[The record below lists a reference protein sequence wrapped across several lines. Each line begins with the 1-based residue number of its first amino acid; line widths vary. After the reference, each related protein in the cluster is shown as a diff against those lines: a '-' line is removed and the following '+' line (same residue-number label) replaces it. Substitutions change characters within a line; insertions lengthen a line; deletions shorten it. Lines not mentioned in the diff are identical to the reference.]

1 MKFTDLTSNQR
12 SMLAALCA
20 VGTGMHTD
28 ALGRAT
34 TPKLPADSAASV
46 LLDLRKKGLVYSN
59 QKPTGHAYALWKA
72 SEYGMKVF
80 QGRPDTDVQAN
91 SDVMRGVASAV
102 EASKVAS
109 GCKEAPH
116 PLRLRLWMIYP
127 GGLQFQGTEEAL
139 AAQLAHCAEKAPGT
153 KYLAY
158 VLHSEA
164 VLPVP
169 KAQITLL

>member
-1 MKFTDLTSNQR
+1 MKFTDLTSSQR

-34 TPKLPADSAASV
+34 TPKLPADCAASV

-59 QKPTGHAYALWKA
+59 QKPSGHAYALWKA
-72 SEYGMKVF
+72 SEYGLAVF
-80 QGRPDTDVQAN
+80 MSRPDDVPAESTITCITPTN
-91 SDVMRGVASAV
+91 GGA
-102 EASKVAS
+102 
-109 GCKEAPH
+109 EAPRS
-116 PLRLRLWMIYP
+116 PRLRQWMIYP

-139 AAQLAHCAEKAPGT
+139 AEQLAHCAEKAPGT

>member
-1 MKFTDLTSNQR
+1 MRFTDLTSSQR
-12 SMLAALCA
+12 SMLTHLAAC
-20 VGTGMHTD
+20 GTGVTTD
-28 ALGRAT
+28 LLGRGCV
-34 TPKLPADSAASV
+34 PKLLPTGAASV
-46 LLDLRKKGLVYSN
+46 LLDMRKKGLTFAY
-59 QKPTGHAYALWKA
+59 QKTAGQDYCTWRI
-72 SEYGMKVF
+72 SEYGMSVF
-80 QGRPDTDVQAN
+80 MSRPDDVPAPGTGKAEVDRQRADLN
-91 SDVMRGVASAV
+91 ATIDSAC
-102 EASKVAS
+102 AQSR
-109 GCKEAPH
+109 
-116 PLRLRLWMIYP
+116 RLRLWMIYP

>member
-1 MKFTDLTSNQR
+1 MKFTDLTSNSR

-28 ALGRAT
+28 ALGRAA

-72 SEYGMKVF
+72 SEYGMAVF
-80 QGRPDTDVQAN
+80 MSRPDEVPAPGTMSTCAAPD
-91 SDVMRGVASAV
+91 RGCA
-102 EASKVAS
+102 EASR
-109 GCKEAPH
+109 
-116 PLRLRLWMIYP
+116 PLRLRKWMIYP

-139 AAQLAHCAEKAPGT
+139 AAYLASRAEQVPGT
-153 KYLAY
+153 TYMAY

-169 KAQITLL
+169 KAQFTLL

>member
-1 MKFTDLTSNQR
+1 MKFTDLTPYQR

-34 TPKLPADSAASV
+34 TPKLPADGAASV

-59 QKPTGHAYALWKA
+59 QKPTGTAYALWKA
-72 SEYGMKVF
+72 SEYGMAVF
-80 QGRPDTDVQAN
+80 MSRPDEVPAPGTRSIM
-91 SDVMRGVASAV
+91 SDYVTSA
-102 EASKVAS
+102 ATAQGHAIDQRS
-109 GCKEAPH
+109 P
-116 PLRLRLWMIYP
+116 RLRQWMIYP

-139 AAQLAHCAEKAPGT
+139 AAQLAKCAEQVPGT
-153 KYLAY
+153 TYLAY

-164 VLPVP
+164 LLPVP